1 MKTYEL
7 QILQYHHDVITG
19 EFVNVGIILFNKEE
33 KFLKCTVTHK
43 YARLSKFFHAEKTAS
58 HVSQAIRSFENS
70 IKKITNELSSKL
82 DYNNF
87 KSIDEITSK
96 VLPKDDSSLQCSGT
110 IKGLSLDFKKT
121 FNQLFERY
129 ITRYEKNQVKE
140 SRTDE
145 EAWSHVYKKYFDEF
159 GITKKLSK
167 KKIKTENDTFEF
179 DLTFKNGSLHLYNPV
194 SFDLVDHDSIRQ
206 KAYNW
211 KGKLAEIETANEKV
225 DIHMLLLYPENQN
238 KKDTELIKKVLQ
250 SSTKK
255 KNLHLYTEKNLKSHL
270 KKLKEYIA
278 EEKSEK

>member
-1 MKTYEL
+1 MKNYEL

-33 KFLKCTVTHK
+33 KFLKCAVTHK
-43 YARLSKFFHAEKTAS
+43 YARLSRFFHAEKTAS

-70 IKKITNELSSKL
+70 IQKITKELSAKL
-82 DYNNF
+82 DYHNF
-87 KSIDEITSK
+87 KNIEEITSK
-96 VLPKDDSSLQCSGT
+96 ILPKDDSSLQCSGV
-110 IKGLSLDFKKT
+110 IKGLSLNFKKT
-121 FNQLFERY
+121 FSGLFERY
-129 ITRYEKNQVKE
+129 ITKYENTPVRE

-167 KKIKTENDTFEF
+167 KQIKTENDTFDF

-194 SFDLVDHDSIRQ
+194 SFDLMDHKSIKE
-206 KAYNW
+206 KAYKW
-211 KGKLAEIETANEKV
+211 KGQIAEIETANEKV

-238 KKDTELIKKVLQ
+238 KKDTDLVKRVLL
-250 SSTKK
+250 SSTKE

-270 KKLKEYIA
+270 KELKEYIA
-278 EEKSEK
+278 EDKTEK